1 MHAGAT
7 GHTASATKPR
17 QLDICV
23 SLSRTPTVI
32 QPVAKWRFFFSLSVH
47 PGYMPAMLNGANAGG
62 RAAKIPMTPLRR
74 LGEPIEVAYGVLFL
88 ASDEASFVTGTELVI
103 DGGYIAQ

>member
-32 QPVAKWRFFFSLSVH
+32 QPVAKWRFFFSLS
-47 PGYMPAMLNGANAGG
+47 
-62 RAAKIPMTPLRR
+62 
-74 LGEPIEVAYGVLFL
+74 GENRFKVF
-88 ASDEASFVTGTELVI
+88 FVMAPPSQG
-103 DGGYIAQ
+103 

>member
-23 SLSRTPTVI
+23 SLNRTPTVI
-32 QPVAKWRFFFSLSVH
+32 QPLAKWRFFFSLSDDVE
-47 PGYMPAMLNGANAGG
+47 
-62 RAAKIPMTPLRR
+62 T
-74 LGEPIEVAYGVLFL
+74 GE
-88 ASDEASFVTGTELVI
+88 
-103 DGGYIAQ
+103 

>member
-23 SLSRTPTVI
+23 SLDRTPTVI
-32 QPVAKWRFFFSLSVH
+32 QPLAKWRFFLAFIALAV
-47 PGYMPAMLNGANAGG
+47 GIAYFYGAV
-62 RAAKIPMTPLRR
+62 
-74 LGEPIEVAYGVLFL
+74 GERHDGWRGFQGL
-88 ASDEASFVTGTELVI
+88 AERHR
-103 DGGYIAQ
+103 

>member
-23 SLSRTPTVI
+23 SLDRTPTVI
-32 QPVAKWRFFFSLSVH
+32 QPLAKWRFFDSFS
-47 PGYMPAMLNGANAGG
+47 
-62 RAAKIPMTPLRR
+62 
-74 LGEPIEVAYGVLFL
+74 
-88 ASDEASFVTGTELVI
+88 AS
-103 DGGYIAQ
+103 Q